1 MNLIIHDLKKEEWE
15 EISKD
20 YPDWEVVSDQGTIKP
35 CVGCFGCW
43 NKDPGRCVMKDGY
56 ENMGYLIHHAD
67 EVVVISRYTYGG
79 FSSFVKNVFD
89 RSLAY
94 VLPHF
99 EIINGESHHQK
110 RYDEDKPYT
119 FIFYGHDLNDAEK
132 ESARRYV
139 KAVTT
144 NMRTHVKDVIFT
156 ECADDRKPEVTK
168 ADEPSAK
175 VVLLNASMRCANGNS
190 AKLARQLK
198 SQLNRETEII
208 DLAKYLNRKEELL
221 KILEESSDLVI
232 CTPLYVDGLPSQLIA
247 LLELF
252 EEKYHGES
260 KKIYV
265 LANMGLYESRQLV
278 NLLEAIRQWCEKMGF
293 EYNGALGVGAGEL
306 VGGLLEMGRY
316 RKWPLKQIAEGMD
329 RLSQTI
335 DQNGKT
341 DDIYKGVPTFP
352 RWLYVAIANSGWKR
366 MAEANGLKEEDL
378 FRQL

>member
-1 MNLIIHDLKKEEWE
+1 MNLIIHDLKEKEWE

-20 YPDWEVVSDQGTIKP
+20 YQDWEVVSDKGTIKP

-119 FIFYGHDLNDAEK
+119 FIFYGHDLSEAEK

-156 ECADDRKPEVTK
+156 ERADDRRPQVTK
-168 ADEPSAK
+168 TDEPSAK

-221 KILEESSDLVI
+221 KILEDSHLSA
-232 CTPLYVDGLPSQLIA
+232 A
-247 LLELF
+247 LCRWTSF
-252 EEKYHGES
+252 P
-260 KKIYV
+260 
-265 LANMGLYESRQLV
+265 ADRT
-278 NLLEAIRQWCEKMGF
+278 
-293 EYNGALGVGAGEL
+293 AGT
-306 VGGLLEMGRY
+306 V
-316 RKWPLKQIAEGMD
+316 
-329 RLSQTI
+329 
-335 DQNGKT
+335 
-341 DDIYKGVPTFP
+341 
-352 RWLYVAIANSGWKR
+352 
-366 MAEANGLKEEDL
+366 
-378 FRQL
+378 